1 MDLTGLSEAT
11 LNRLKRIQELRAC
24 SEQSALE
31 FAIALGWLAS
41 EKDSKRNKI
50 RSILPKRE

>member
-41 EKDSKRNKI
+41 DKDSKRNKI